1 MSDYSEMGN
10 TKWCQKWDSSIF
22 AESGLAKTI
31 HCDRGTNYT
40 SVKFQEFCKSL
51 NIKVTYSSTEH
62 YSSNYAERCVQ
73 TVKQFM
79 RKTEEWQMALLEYL
93 MTPIRLQGI
102 HSSPLQLMKK
112 RTIRGILPVRQQT
125 TCTEYYERK
134 QSRKLEQSKY
144 QSGNQYK
151 PLAMG
156 SSILY
161 YDHDKSQWVPGILV
175 EKIHDR

>member
-1 MSDYSEMGN
+1 M
-10 TKWCQKWDSSIF
+10 
-22 AESGLAKTI
+22 
-31 HCDRGTNYT
+31 
-40 SVKFQEFCKSL
+40 V
-51 NIKVTYSSTEH
+51 
-62 YSSNYAERCVQ
+62 
-73 TVKQFM
+73 
-79 RKTEEWQMALLEYL
+79 LLEYL

-161 YDHDKSQWVPGILV
+161 YDHDRSQWVPGVLV
-175 EKIHDR
+175 EKIHDRSYVIISQKGRKVTRNRIDIKPYPGKVQVQFEIPKVPMSSPTIMSKQASL